1 MATTKIQGHS
11 SGSGSV
17 TVTAPNTNSNRTLT
31 LPDADVTIPNGLPG
45 ADAGYSKNVLSAQGD
60 ILYASGANTLARL
73 AAGGA
78 SKTLKM
84 NSSNN
89 APEWVTVPA
98 GTIVA
103 AKTSTKTDLFTIGT
117 TYTAI
122 TGISITHEAAD
133 SNNLIIFWFS
143 CTTNSGTAG
152 DFSFVLNDGSAD
164 ICKGDSGNGDQITWA
179 QKCDASRFSG
189 CSFTASHTPGTG
201 SKTYTVKAQAP
212 AAGGQIGQTDTD
224 YRSFTCLNLMEVTV

>member
-1 MATTKIQGHS
+1 MPITIN
-11 SGSGSV
+11 GSGTITGV
-17 TVTAPNTNSNRTLT
+17 AVGG
-31 LPDADVTIPNGLPG
+31 LPDGTI
-45 ADAGYSKNVLSAQGD
+45 DSAE
-60 ILYASGANTLARL
+60 I
-73 AAGGA
+73 AAGGVDLAHLSATGTA
-78 SKTLKM
+78 SSSTFLRGD
-84 NSSNN
+84 NSWAS
-89 APEWVTVPA
+89 AG

-103 AKTSTKTDLFTIGT
+103 FKTSTKTDLFTIGT
-117 TYTAI
+117 SYAAI

-133 SNNLIIFWFS
+133 SDNLIVFWFS

-179 QKCDASRFSG
+179 HKSDASRCAG
-189 CSFTASHTPGTG
+189 CSFTASHPPGTG

-224 YRSFTCLNLMEVTV
+224 YRSLTCLNLMEVAV